1 MLHSYLTGRKQRVKI
16 NGSFSD
22 WNEVS
27 HGVPQGSVLGPLLF
41 NIYINDLFFL
51 VTDTEICNYADDTTI
66 FSCGYEIDN
75 ILETLERDANLLSDW
90 FVDNYMKMNDDKS
103 HLLIFGNKENTSI
116 TTGQSPLM
124 ESQNEKLLGITV
136 DKKLSFQAHIDNVC
150 KKAGQRLHALARV
163 SKYMNEQQLRITMT
177 SFVTSQFSYCPLVWM
192 CHDRKSN
199 NKINK
204 IHERGL

>member
-1 MLHSYLTGRKQRVKI
+1 M
-16 NGSFSD
+16 
-22 WNEVS
+22 
-27 HGVPQGSVLGPLLF
+27 GPLLF

-116 TTGQSPLM
+116 TIGQSPLM

-136 DKKLSFQAHIDNVC
+136 DKKLNFQAHINNVC
-150 KKAGQRLHALARV
+150 KKAGQKLHALARV
-163 SKYMNEQQLRITMT
+163 SKYMNEQQQRITMT

-204 IHERGL
+204 IHERGLRLMTRDTRASFETLLEYT

>member
-1 MLHSYLTGRKQRVKI
+1 MALEKMFYICSTATLTGRKQRVKI

-41 NIYINDLFFL
+41 NIYIDDIFFL

-103 HLLIFGNKENTSI
+103 HPLIFGKENTSI
-116 TTGQSPLM
+116 TFEKSSLM
-124 ESQNEKLLGITV
+124 ESQNEKLLDINV
-136 DKKLSFQAHIDNVC
+136 DKKLKLSSPYRQC
-150 KKAGQRLHALARV
+150 L
-163 SKYMNEQQLRITMT
+163 
-177 SFVTSQFSYCPLVWM
+177 
-192 CHDRKSN
+192 
-199 NKINK
+199 
-204 IHERGL
+204 